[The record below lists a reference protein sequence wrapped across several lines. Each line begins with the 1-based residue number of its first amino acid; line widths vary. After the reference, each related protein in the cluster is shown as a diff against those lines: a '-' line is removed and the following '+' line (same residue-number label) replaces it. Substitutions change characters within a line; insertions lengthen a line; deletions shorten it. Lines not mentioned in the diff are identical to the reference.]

1 MAPQAGA
8 VLYAKDFRRLAEFY
22 RRVAGLQEREAADD
36 FICLESN
43 AFQLVVLQIPA
54 HIAETIT
61 IETPPRRR
69 ESTPIKLVLFVASV
83 EAGRS
88 AARENGGELNPPE
101 REWSFQGHKV
111 CDGVDPEGNVFQL
124 RQQSGAADDQNA

>member
-1 MAPQAGA
+1 VAPQAGA

-43 AFQLVVLQIPA
+43 AFQLVVLQIPV

-61 IETPPRRR
+61 IEIPPRRP
-69 ESTPIKLVLFVASV
+69 ESTPIKLVFFVASV
-83 EAGRS
+83 EAGRV

-101 REWSFQGHKV
+101 REWSFQGDKV

-124 RQQSGAADDQNA
+124 RQQSAAADDQNA

>member
-1 MAPQAGA
+1 VAPQAGA

-36 FICLESN
+36 FICLESD

-54 HIAETIT
+54 RIAGTIT

-69 ESTPIKLVLFVASV
+69 ESTPIKLVFFVASV
-83 EAGRS
+83 EAGRA
-88 AARENGGELNPPE
+88 AARENGGDLNPPE
-101 REWSFQGHKV
+101 GE
-111 CDGVDPEGNVFQL
+111 
-124 RQQSGAADDQNA
+124 

>member
-69 ESTPIKLVLFVASV
+69 ESTPIRLVLFVASV

-124 RQQSGAADDQNA
+124 REVTT

>member
-1 MAPQAGA
+1 VVPQAGA
-8 VLYAKDFRRLAEFY
+8 VLYARDFRRLAEFY
-22 RRVAGLQEREAADD
+22 RRVAGLQGREAADD
-36 FICLESN
+36 FICLESD
-43 AFQLVVLQIPA
+43 AFQLVILQIPA